1 MAAIP
6 AVLIPSRVSA
16 MINPNSER
24 AVADSEMADSEMA
37 DSETADSE
45 TADSERADSGMW
57 REGRL
62 GLVNKDVVFTAVVVA
77 DLAVPLGV
85 LLESVP
91 CALDQAPLL
100 TRFAK
105 RSATSHKILR

>member
-1 MAAIP
+1 
-6 AVLIPSRVSA
+6 
-16 MINPNSER
+16 
-24 AVADSEMADSEMA
+24 MA

-57 REGRL
+57 REGWL

-91 CALDQAPLL
+91 CALDQSAVIDKICEKICDL
-100 TRFAK
+100 TQDFAMEQP
-105 RSATSHKILR
+105 TEIEHP